1 MSASQ
6 GFSYV
11 HVYDRIKKYIE
22 RVTYTQAPERKVIMG
37 GHWLEL
43 IIVILVGLAL
53 FGPKTLQ
60 SLGRNAGRGIGQAKE
75 VKDKIMSELPME
87 DLHKI
92 SQNIPTSPQHAVRIL
107 MTPEQKERVK
117 ATEGANQ
124 TIQSPSDN
132 KQS

>member
-1 MSASQ
+1 
-6 GFSYV
+6 
-11 HVYDRIKKYIE
+11 
-22 RVTYTQAPERKVIMG
+22 MG

-43 IIVILVGLAL
+43 IIVVLVGLAL

-60 SLGRNAGRGIGQAKE
+60 SIVRNAGRGIGQAKD
-75 VKDKIMSELPME
+75 VKDKIMYELQME

-117 ATEGANQ
+117 ATEGTNSQ
-124 TIQSPSDN
+124 IQSAPDN
-132 KQS
+132 KQA

>member
-1 MSASQ
+1 
-6 GFSYV
+6 
-11 HVYDRIKKYIE
+11 
-22 RVTYTQAPERKVIMG
+22 MG

-43 IIVILVGLAL
+43 IIVVLVGLAL

-60 SLGRNAGRGIGQAKE
+60 SIGRNAGRGIGQAKD

-87 DLHKI
+87 ELHKV
-92 SQNIPTSPQHAVRIL
+92 SQSIPTSPRHAVQML

-117 ATEGANQ
+117 AAEQ
-124 TIQSPSDN
+124 TTPSIQSAPEN